1 MKFLKITV
9 LAMLLAAVCACSG
22 KKEGKYRLQIYAT
35 NDLHGKF
42 FDSLYSGNRANRVSL
57 ANISS
62 YMKAQRASAG
72 KDNILLLDIGDALQ
86 GDNASY
92 YSNYIDTN
100 RTEGRHLFTRISEY
114 LDYDALIVGNHDV
127 ETGHKVYDRLLS
139 ELKIPYLAA
148 NSPKNDGSGSYF
160 KEYAIIKR
168 GGLKV
173 AVIGMTN
180 PNIKSWLDES
190 LWSGMQFVEI
200 EHIADSLIKA
210 VKKTENP
217 DITVL
222 AIHAGL
228 GDGSNDLENPA
239 RYLASRLQG
248 VDVIFAAH
256 DHQRCCEK
264 IFNGTD
270 STLLL
275 EGACRAQYLSHA
287 DIELEFSADSLVGK
301 HIGGELLPMENVEKD
316 EAYIAHFKEYFNRV
330 KSFTNGKVGRL
341 EKDMQTCDAYFGPSD
356 YMSLI
361 HSIQLNASGAD
372 ISFAAPLTTNGII
385 KAGDF
390 DFQGLFT
397 IYPFE
402 NQLFIIEL
410 DGRQIKDYLECSYNY
425 WIATMK
431 HKNDHIINL
440 VHDTSEGNYRNRYSF
455 RNMPYNF
462 DSAANI
468 DYEVD
473 VRQPFGKRI
482 AIKGM
487 SDGRPFHADSLYTVA
502 LSSYRAS
509 GGGDLLVK
517 GAGIAADSLSSIVVK
532 KLDDLRTLIYNM
544 YMNGEDKN
552 IKDWNN
558 WKFVPESWT
567 ADALKRDKALLF
579 PDAE

>member
-1 MKFLKITV
+1 MKR
-9 LAMLLAAVCACSG
+9 LLVFFALFAIICSCSSPR
-22 KKEGKYRLQIYAT
+22 EGKYRVSIYAT

-42 FDSLYSGNRANRVSL
+42 FDSLYSGNKANRVSM
-57 ANISS
+57 ANISA
-62 YMKAQRASAG
+62 YMKERRASDG
-72 KDNILLLDIGDALQ
+72 EENIVFLDLGDALQ

-92 YSNYIDTN
+92 YSNFIDTN
-100 RTEGRHLFTRISEY
+100 RNDGHHLFARIAEY
-114 LDYDALIVGNHDV
+114 MGYDALVVGNHDI
-127 ETGHKVYDRLLS
+127 ETGHPVYDRLLD
-139 ELKIPYLAA
+139 ELHVPYLAA
-148 NSPKNDGSGSYF
+148 NSLKNDGSGSYF
-160 KEYAIIKR
+160 DEYAIIRR
-168 GGLKV
+168 GGLKI

-190 LWSGMQFVEI
+190 LWSGMHFVEI
-200 EHIADSLIKA
+200 EHLADSLVRSVKA
-210 VKKTENP
+210 AENP
-217 DITVL
+217 DVTIL

-239 RYLASRLQG
+239 RYLASKLQG

-256 DHQRCCEK
+256 DHQMCCEK

-287 DIELEFSADSLVGK
+287 DIELEFSADSIVGK
-301 HIGGELLPMENVEKD
+301 RICGELVPMEGVEKCGD
-316 EAYIAHFKEYFNRV
+316 YLACFKDYFNKV
-330 KSFTNGKVGRL
+330 KSFTNRKVGTL

-372 ISFAAPLTTNGII
+372 ISFAAPLTTNGLI

-402 NQLFIIEL
+402 NQLFVIEL
-410 DGRQIKDYLECSYNY
+410 DGGQIKDYLEYSYNC

-431 HKNDHIINL
+431 HKDDHIINL
-440 VHDTSEGNYRNRYSF
+440 VHDTPEGGYSF

-468 DYEVD
+468 EYEVD

-487 SDGRPFHADSLYTVA
+487 TDGRPFHADSLYTVA

-509 GGGDLLVK
+509 GGGDLLVQ
-517 GAGIAADSLSSIVVK
+517 GVGIAADSLSSIVVR

-544 YMNGEDKN
+544 YTSGEDKN
-552 IKDWNN
+552 IKDWDN
-558 WKFVPESWT
+558 WKFVPESWA

-579 PDAE
+579 PQAR

>member
-1 MKFLKITV
+1 MKRFSV
-9 LAMLLAAVCACSG
+9 LFALFAIICSCSSPR
-22 KKEGKYRLQIYAT
+22 EGKYRIQIYAT

-42 FDSLYSGNRANRVSL
+42 FDSLYSDNRANRVSM
-57 ANISS
+57 ANISA
-62 YMKAQRASAG
+62 YMRECRASAG
-72 KDNILLLDIGDALQ
+72 EENVVFLDLGDALQ

-92 YSNYIDTN
+92 YSNFIDTN
-100 RTEGRHLFTRISEY
+100 RRDGRHLFARIAEY
-114 LDYDALIVGNHDV
+114 VGYDALVVGNHDV
-127 ETGHKVYDRLLS
+127 ETGHPVYDRLLD
-139 ELKIPYLAA
+139 ELHVPYLAA

-160 KEYAIIKR
+160 DEYAIIRR
-168 GGLKV
+168 GGIKI

-190 LWSGMQFVEI
+190 LWSGMHFVEI
-200 EHIADSLIKA
+200 EHLADSLVRSVKA
-210 VKKTENP
+210 AENP
-217 DITVL
+217 DVTIL

-228 GDGSNDLENPA
+228 GNGSNDLENPA

-275 EGACRAQYLSHA
+275 EGACRAQYLSLA
-287 DIELEFSADSLVGK
+287 DIELEFSADSIVGK
-301 HIGGELLPMENVEKD
+301 RICGELLPMEGVEKD
-316 EAYIAHFKEYFNRV
+316 EAYLAHFKEYFNKV
-330 KSFTNGKVGRL
+330 KSFTNRKVGTL
-341 EKDMQTCDAYFGPSD
+341 EKDLQTCDAYFGPSD

-372 ISFAAPLTTNGII
+372 ISFAAPLTTNGLI

-402 NQLFIIEL
+402 NQLFVIEL
-410 DGRQIKDYLECSYNY
+410 TGRQIKDYLECSYSY
-425 WIATMK
+425 WISTMK

-440 VHDTSEGNYRNRYSF
+440 VHDTSKGNYQYRYSF

-517 GAGIAADSLSSIVVK
+517 GAGIADDSLSSIVVK

-552 IKDWNN
+552 IKEWNN
-558 WKFVPESWT
+558 WKFVPENWT
-567 ADALKRDKALLF
+567 ADALRRDKALLF
-579 PDAE
+579 PQAR